1 MFRKKEMDIKKSLQ
15 RPPHSKW
22 KDRVVPF
29 TPAKMLT
36 HEVSSTGP
44 HTPCCTCHFR
54 TTPCT
59 SSSPLISGSRAVH
72 TNTRARWAIQ
82 ENPTFSQKSSV
93 QSGLLTQLWEAAVA
107 EGDRSSSVMCQSP
120 SPSFMALRRGEAEPG
135 SRGSSSSQ
143 LDLGQHTPINISNTV

>member
-1 MFRKKEMDIKKSLQ
+1 MEGPSCAIHSRQDADPRGFQHRT
-15 RPPHSKW
+15 PHSMLYL
-22 KDRVVPF
+22 PF
-29 TPAKMLT
+29 QDNAL
-36 HEVSSTGP
+36 
-44 HTPCCTCHFR
+44 HFIKSFDLR
-54 TTPCT
+54 IP
-59 SSSPLISGSRAVH
+59 AVH

-82 ENPTFSQKSSV
+82 ENPTTFSQESSLRD
-93 QSGLLTQLWEAAVA
+93 GLLTQLWEATVT